1 MLLRVLP
8 LASQRLYP
16 LVVEAADRTDGAVL
30 IELEQKRIPVIAV
43 VLRGPRDGHRRRGGA
58 LVAECED
65 RPRQSASRLH
75 LPIAVPEAT
84 KVSAPLA
91 LTSSASFMR
100 RLVQSEEAAQ
110 AEAFAQLEKSLL
122 GEQIAGNLF
131 ETVAAAQPLAPK
143 CAAAG
148 RGRRFCDRE
157 PAALYG

>member
-1 MLLRVLP
+1 MPPLP
-8 LASQRLYP
+8 LAAQRLYP
-16 LVVEAADRTDGAVL
+16 LVVEAADRTGGAVL

-84 KVSAPLA
+84 KVSASLA
-91 LTSSASFMR
+91 LTSGVSFMG
-100 RLVQSEEAAQ
+100 RLVQSEEAAAQ
-110 AEAFAQLEKSLL
+110 AEAFAQLEASLL
-122 GEQIAGNLF
+122 GEQIAGSPF
-131 ETVAAAQPLAPK
+131 DVTVAAAQPLAPK

-148 RGRRFCDRE
+148 RGRRSCDRE

>member
-1 MLLRVLP
+1 MFLNGSLVLADSEAAAPNLLP

-16 LVVEAADRTDGAVL
+16 LVVEAADRTGGAVL

-91 LTSSASFMR
+91 LVVRVS
-100 RLVQSEEAAQ
+100 
-110 AEAFAQLEKSLL
+110 
-122 GEQIAGNLF
+122 
-131 ETVAAAQPLAPK
+131 
-143 CAAAG
+143 CAALFS
-148 RGRRFCDRE
+148 RRRRRRRPKRSRSWRRPFSGSR
-157 PAALYG
+157 